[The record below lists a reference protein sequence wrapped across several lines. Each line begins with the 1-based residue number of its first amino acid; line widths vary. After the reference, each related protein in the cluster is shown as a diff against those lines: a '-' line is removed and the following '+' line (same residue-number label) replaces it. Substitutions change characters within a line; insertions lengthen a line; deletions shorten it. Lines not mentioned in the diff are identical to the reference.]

1 MFLILFLSAEI
12 SCTESPVSPRSPV
25 CDAPGTAHRP
35 SLLPELSD
43 KIMEQIKRKATET
56 LVSAAERS
64 GRSCAAP
71 CSTKPGWSL
80 AAGNYFVVVLVCGV
94 VFCLFAGF
102 LGLCVDVLFLFLG
115 ACGGFLG
122 GFFWLGVCV
131 CVFIFPSAVYLHRK
145 QNKLLSLL
153 PTWGKSDSCRFRGG
167 SSIKN
172 HLV

>member
-43 KIMEQIKRKATET
+43 KIVEQIKRKATET

-71 CSTKPGWSL
+71 CSTKPGWLSL
-80 AAGNYFVVVLVCGV
+80 AAGNYSVVVLVCGV
-94 VFCLFAGF
+94 VFCFLAGF

-115 ACGGFLG
+115 ACGVFLG
-122 GFFWLGVCV
+122 FFFGLGCV
-131 CVFIFPSAVYLHRK
+131 SVYF
-145 QNKLLSLL
+145 SLCCL
-153 PTWGKSDSCRFRGG
+153 PA
-167 SSIKN
+167 
-172 HLV
+172 